1 MKLIIPQK
9 LKPSSTVA
17 FVSIAGEITNNESID
32 RAEKY
37 FKNRGFLVKKYLPEK
52 KCAYLGGTDSER
64 LDFLHNAFADKTIDA
79 IIALR
84 GGYGALRLINKIDWQ
99 LIKNNPKIFAGFSDI
114 TALLLMIY
122 KKTGLMTFHAPMV
135 CSDFGADITQFSADN
150 FFDTLQNGFSGAKL
164 EKSNQKARGILW
176 GGNLSTVASLC
187 GTDFLPEEDFLFFTE
202 DVNEPVYKIDRM
214 FTQLTNI
221 AAFRKHLKAII
232 VGDFSGLDSEENF
245 VSYIKSL
252 SLSLGVPVFF
262 GLKTGHERDKLTLP
276 VGLRAEINGSEL
288 Q

>member
-1 MKLIIPQK
+1 M
-9 LKPSSTVA
+9 
-17 FVSIAGEITNNESID
+17 
-32 RAEKY
+32 
-37 FKNRGFLVKKYLPEK
+37 
-52 KCAYLGGTDSER
+52 
-64 LDFLHNAFADKTIDA
+64 
-79 IIALR
+79 
-84 GGYGALRLINKIDWQ
+84 
-99 LIKNNPKIFAGFSDI
+99 
-114 TALLLMIY
+114 
-122 KKTGLMTFHAPMV
+122 
-135 CSDFGADITQFSADN
+135 
-150 FFDTLQNGFSGAKL
+150 
-164 EKSNQKARGILW
+164 
-176 GGNLSTVASLC
+176 
-187 GTDFLPEEDFLFFTE
+187 FFTE

-232 VGDFSGLDSEENF
+232 VGDFSGLDSEENL